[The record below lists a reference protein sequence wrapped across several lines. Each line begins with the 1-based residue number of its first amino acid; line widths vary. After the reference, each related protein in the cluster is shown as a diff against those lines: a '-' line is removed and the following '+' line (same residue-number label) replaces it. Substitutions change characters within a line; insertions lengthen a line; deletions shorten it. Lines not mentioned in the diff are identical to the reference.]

1 MGDPA
6 SMIGGVA
13 GTISSSISIISFIN
27 NIKNTPT
34 DVKTCFAL
42 THRVST
48 DLEHLILLRNQHHKY
63 LREDPTSASRIDGI
77 ISSAKSG
84 ILDICQVLEG
94 CRKEIY
100 EDGSIPLRRKMSWV
114 LGDSAA
120 FTRRSLNLQ
129 QQHAAINTEI
139 MFLRQLSVLKPLE
152 RTMTTTFE
160 NVHLLSMRERRRRER
175 GGSAAGSGGSGALS
189 PTAES
194 FVSIDTNSGVENRK
208 DNERIVEVVPPL
220 PQLQEGDGPRVQE
233 FSSSR
238 AKSPSYAQMMKS
250 NAIKR
255 KALRNLSE
263 RPVEEQ
269 EDRGAVEERERVDDG
284 ENDDDL
290 EAEYYRD
297 LRRQEEERRRRLA
310 AKKALR
316 K

>member
-1 MGDPA
+1 MGF
-6 SMIGGVA
+6 IGGVA
-13 GTISSSISIISFIN
+13 GTISSSITLISFIN
-27 NIKNTPT
+27 NVKNTPT

-48 DLEHLILLRNQHHKY
+48 DLEHLILLRDQHHKY
-63 LREDPTSASRIDGI
+63 LREDPTSAARIDGI
-77 ISSAKSG
+77 ISSAKSS
-84 ILDICQVLEG
+84 ILDVCQVLEG

-100 EDGSIPLRRKMSWV
+100 ENQAIPLRRKMSWV

-139 MFLRQLSVLKPLE
+139 TFLRQLQVLKPLE
-152 RTMTTTFE
+152 RTVTTTFE

-175 GGSAAGSGGSGALS
+175 RGSAAGSGGALS

-194 FVSIDTNSGVENRK
+194 FVDNTSGAENRK
-208 DNERIVEVVPPL
+208 ENERLVELAPPL
-220 PQLQEGDGPRVQE
+220 PQRQEVDVPRVQE
-233 FSSSR
+233 FSSR
-238 AKSPSYAQMMKS
+238 AKSPSYAQMMESK
-250 NAIKR
+250 AIAR
-255 KALRNLSE
+255 KALRNLNE
-263 RPVEEQ
+263 RPVEEK
-269 EDRGAVEERERVDDG
+269 EHRSAVKERESVNDG

-310 AKKALR
+310 ARKALR

>member
-13 GTISSSISIISFIN
+13 GTISSSISLISFIN

-42 THRVST
+42 THRVNT

-77 ISSAKSG
+77 VSSAKIS

-152 RTMTTTFE
+152 RTVTTTFE

-175 GGSAAGSGGSGALS
+175 GGSVAGSGGSGALS

-194 FVSIDTNSGVENRK
+194 FVSIDTNSVVENCK

-233 FSSSR
+233 FSSR

-263 RPVEEQ
+263 RPVEE
-269 EDRGAVEERERVDDG
+269 EENRSAVEERERVDEE
-284 ENDDDL
+284 ENEDDL

-297 LRRQEEERRRRLA
+297 LRRQEEERRKRLA
-310 AKKALR
+310 AKKAQR